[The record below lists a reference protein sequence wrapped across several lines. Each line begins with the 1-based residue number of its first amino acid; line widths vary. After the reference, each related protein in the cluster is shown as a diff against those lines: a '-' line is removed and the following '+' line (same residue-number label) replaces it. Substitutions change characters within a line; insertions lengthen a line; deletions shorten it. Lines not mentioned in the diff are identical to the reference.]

1 MRHGLM
7 LWREDE
13 LSQGDV
19 HARQRRL
26 QAAMQENGL
35 DAVLVYTNHVRSA
48 GVTYLTG
55 FTPYWSDALLLVP
68 RKGQAIFAT
77 ALSKRVGNWIRS
89 TNPTVEI
96 AHSPQPGRLAGE
108 WLCAL
113 GAVNVGVVELNR
125 MPGGLVEEITS
136 ETDVELIDA
145 TDVFA
150 AVRALPDAAEL
161 ALAANADRIAANAF
175 AEISADRRMVGD
187 VTEVLELKARRAGAE
202 ECYVAAAP
210 DLAADR
216 RLARIKGNTPLGRYF
231 AIRLSVA
238 YNGVWIR
245 RTESLARMA
254 ADSAVAEAARAADR
268 LAEAI
273 DPSAQPAPQIAGL
286 ALPAGLAILD
296 WTVEAPVAT
305 RPLQLVASKTRP
317 AMRDVPYGVL
327 SLTIGTAHAPL
338 VFTRSFGLANQA
350 ARARSVT

>member
-7 LWREDE
+7 LWREGE
-13 LSQGDV
+13 LSQADV
-19 HARQRRL
+19 LARQRRL
-26 QAAMQENGL
+26 QAAMRENGL

-55 FTPYWSDALLLVP
+55 FTPYWSDALLFVP
-68 RKGQAIFAT
+68 REGQAIFAT

-96 AHSPQPGRLAGE
+96 AHSPQPGRMAGE
-108 WLCAL
+108 RLSAL
-113 GAVNVGVVELNR
+113 SAGNIGVVELDR
-125 MPGGLVEEITS
+125 MPSGLVEEITS
-136 ETDVELIDA
+136 KTDARLIDA
-145 TDVFA
+145 TDIFA
-150 AVRALPDAAEL
+150 AVRALPNAAEL
-161 ALAANADRIAANAF
+161 ALATTADRIAANAF
-175 AEISADRRMVGD
+175 AEIPADRRLVGD
-187 VTEVLELKARRAGAE
+187 VTEVLELNARLAGAE

-210 DLAADR
+210 DLAADQ
-216 RLARIKGNTPLGRYF
+216 RLARMKGNAPLGGYF

-254 ADSAVAEAARAADR
+254 ADGAVAEAARAADR

-273 DPSAQPAPQIAGL
+273 DPSAQPAPQIAGH
-286 ALPAGLAILD
+286 ALSAGMTILD

-305 RPLQLVASKTRP
+305 RPLQPVASRSRP

-327 SLTIGTAHAPL
+327 TLTIGTAHTPL
-338 VFTRSFGLANQA
+338 VFTRSFGLARQT
-350 ARARSVT
+350 ARGGGVA